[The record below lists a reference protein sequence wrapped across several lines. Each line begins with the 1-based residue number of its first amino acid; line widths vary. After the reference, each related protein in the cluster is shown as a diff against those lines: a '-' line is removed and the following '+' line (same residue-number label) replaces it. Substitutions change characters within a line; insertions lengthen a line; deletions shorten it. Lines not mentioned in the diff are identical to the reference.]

1 MMSKKKIL
9 IPLIV
14 FSTLLSTTS
23 VYTYQMLFS
32 PNFLINHP
40 DKMIII
46 DDDTDF
52 KGLTNQLIEDTL
64 LNDVISFSFLSKL
77 MKYSENIKEGAYKVK
92 MNMSNYDLIS
102 MLRAGNQTPINI
114 TFSYS
119 RKINDLAQKIS
130 EKLKISEKDLMDF
143 ITENSQSN
151 YGFDNQNIIGMF
163 LPDTYEVYWDITPK
177 NLLDKMKS
185 EYDKFWNSER
195 TTKLERVNLSKNEV
209 ITLASIV
216 ASETNKIDEA
226 DRIAGVYINRLRK
239 NMLLQADPTLI
250 YAANDF
256 SIRRVLNKHKKI
268 KSPYNTY
275 MNKGLPPGPIRLSPK
290 KYIDAVLNFENHRF
304 IFFCA
309 KDDFSGYHEFAI
321 TLSEHNKNAR
331 KFQRALNK
339 RKIYK

>member
-1 MMSKKKIL
+1 MSKKKIL

>member
-1 MMSKKKIL
+1 MSKKKIL

-23 VYTYQMLFS
+23 VYIYQMLFS
-32 PNFLINHP
+32 PNFLINQP

-46 DDDTDF
+46 EDNTDF
-52 KGLTNQLIEDTL
+52 KTLTNQLIEDTL
-64 LNDVISFSFLSKL
+64 LNDIISFSFLSKL
-77 MKYSENIKEGAYKVK
+77 MKYSENVKEGNYKVK

-102 MLRAGNQTPINI
+102 MLRSGNQTPINI

-119 RKINDLAQKIS
+119 RKINDLAQNIS
-130 EKLKISEKDLMDF
+130 QKLKISEKELMDY
-143 ITENSQSN
+143 IIKNGLSN
-151 YGFDNQNIIGMF
+151 YGFDSQNIIGMF

-177 NLLDKMKS
+177 KLLDKMKE

-195 TTKLERVNLSKNEV
+195 IRKLKRVNLSKNEV

-239 NMLLQADPTLI
+239 KMLLQADPTLI
-250 YAANDF
+250 FAANDF

-290 KYIDAVLNFENHRF
+290 KYIDAVLNFEDHRY
-304 IFFCA
+304 IYFCA

-331 KFQRALNK
+331 KFQKALNK

>member
-1 MMSKKKIL
+1 MSKKKIL

-23 VYTYQMLFS
+23 VYIYQMLFS
-32 PNFLINHP
+32 PNFLINQP

-46 DDDTDF
+46 EDNTDF
-52 KGLTNQLIEDTL
+52 KTLTNQLIEDTL
-64 LNDVISFSFLSKL
+64 LNDIISFSFLSKL
-77 MKYSENIKEGAYKVK
+77 MKYSENVKEGNYKVK

-102 MLRAGNQTPINI
+102 MLRSGNQTPINI

-119 RKINDLAQKIS
+119 RKINDLAQNIS
-130 EKLKISEKDLMDF
+130 QKLKISEKELMDY
-143 ITENSQSN
+143 IIKNGLSN
-151 YGFDNQNIIGMF
+151 YGFDTQNIIGMF

-177 NLLDKMKS
+177 KLLDKMKE

-195 TTKLERVNLSKNEV
+195 IRKLKRVNLSKNEV

-239 NMLLQADPTLI
+239 KMLLQADPTLI
-250 YAANDF
+250 FAANDF

-290 KYIDAVLNFENHRF
+290 KYIDAVLNFEDHRY
-304 IFFCA
+304 IYFCA

>member
-14 FSTLLSTTS
+14 FSTLLSTSS
-23 VYTYQMLFS
+23 VYIYQMLFS
-32 PNFLINHP
+32 PNFLINQP
-40 DKMIII
+40 DKMILIK
-46 DDDTDF
+46 DETNF
-52 KGLTNQLIEDTL
+52 KELTNQLIEDTL
-64 LNDVISFSFLSKL
+64 LNDVISFSFLSKI
-77 MKYSENIKEGAYKVK
+77 MKYSDNVKQGAYRVK

-130 EKLKISEKDLMDF
+130 QKLKMSEKDLMDF
-143 ITENSQSN
+143 INKNGFDN

-177 NLLDKMKS
+177 NLLDKMKK

-195 TTKLERVNLSKNEV
+195 TKKLERINLSKNEV

-226 DRIAGVYINRLRK
+226 DRIAGVYINRLKK

-275 MNKGLPPGPIRLSPK
+275 RNKGLPPGPIRLSPK
-290 KYIDAVLNFENHRF
+290 KYIDAVLNYEDHRF

-339 RKIYK
+339 RNIYK

>member
-23 VYTYQMLFS
+23 VYIYQMLFS
-32 PNFLINHP
+32 PNFLINQP

-46 DDDTDF
+46 EDNTDF
-52 KGLTNQLIEDTL
+52 KTLTNQLIEDTL
-64 LNDVISFSFLSKL
+64 LNDIISFSFLSKL
-77 MKYSENIKEGAYKVK
+77 MKYSENVKEGNYKVK

-102 MLRAGNQTPINI
+102 MLRSGNQTPINI

-119 RKINDLAQKIS
+119 RKINDLAQNIS
-130 EKLKISEKDLMDF
+130 QKLKISEKELMDY
-143 ITENSQSN
+143 IIKNGLSN
-151 YGFDNQNIIGMF
+151 YGFDSQNIIGMF

-177 NLLDKMKS
+177 KLLDKMKE

-195 TTKLERVNLSKNEV
+195 IRKLKRVNLSKNEV

-239 NMLLQADPTLI
+239 KMLLQADPTLI
-250 YAANDF
+250 FAANDF

-290 KYIDAVLNFENHRF
+290 KYIDAVLNFEDHRY
-304 IFFCA
+304 IYFCA

-331 KFQRALNK
+331 KFQKALNK

>member
-130 EKLKISEKDLMDF
+130 EKLKISEKDLMDY

>member
-1 MMSKKKIL
+1 MSKKKIL

-32 PNFLINHP
+32 PNFLINQP
-40 DKMIII
+40 DKIII
-46 DDDTDF
+46 IEDNTDF
-52 KGLTNQLIEDTL
+52 KTLTNQLIEDTL
-64 LNDVISFSFLSKL
+64 LNDIISFSFLSKL
-77 MKYSENIKEGAYKVK
+77 MKYSENVKEGNYKVK

-102 MLRAGNQTPINI
+102 MLRSGNQTPINI

-119 RKINDLAQKIS
+119 RKINDLAQNIS
-130 EKLKISEKDLMDF
+130 QKLKISEKELMDY
-143 ITENSQSN
+143 IIKNGLSN
-151 YGFDNQNIIGMF
+151 YGFDSQNIIGMF

-177 NLLDKMKS
+177 KLLDKMKK

-195 TTKLERVNLSKNEV
+195 IRKLKRVNLSKNEV

-239 NMLLQADPTLI
+239 KMLLQADPTLI
-250 YAANDF
+250 FAANDF

-290 KYIDAVLNFENHRF
+290 KYIDAVLNFEDHRY
-304 IFFCA
+304 IYFCA

>member
-1 MMSKKKIL
+1 MSKKKIL

-52 KGLTNQLIEDTL
+52 KELTNQLIEDTL

-102 MLRAGNQTPINI
+102 MLRAGDQTPINI

-177 NLLDKMKS
+177 NLLDRMKS

>member
-77 MKYSENIKEGAYKVK
+77 MKYPENIKEGAYKVK

-177 NLLDKMKS
+177 NLLDRMKS

-195 TTKLERVNLSKNEV
+195 ITKLERVNLSKNEV

>member
-32 PNFLINHP
+32 PNFLINQP

-46 DDDTDF
+46 EDNNDF
-52 KGLTNQLIEDTL
+52 KTLTNQLIEDTL
-64 LNDVISFSFLSKL
+64 LNDIISFSFLSKL
-77 MKYSENIKEGAYKVK
+77 MKYSENVKEGNYKVK

-102 MLRAGNQTPINI
+102 MLRSGNQTPINI

-119 RKINDLAQKIS
+119 RKINDLAQNIS
-130 EKLKISEKDLMDF
+130 QKLKISEKELMDY
-143 ITENSQSN
+143 IIKNGLSN
-151 YGFDNQNIIGMF
+151 YGFDTQNIIGMF

-177 NLLDKMKS
+177 KLLDKMKK

-195 TTKLERVNLSKNEV
+195 IRKLKRVNLSKNEV

-239 NMLLQADPTLI
+239 KMLLQADPTLI
-250 YAANDF
+250 FAANDF

-290 KYIDAVLNFENHRF
+290 KYIDAVLNFEDHRY
-304 IFFCA
+304 IYFCA

>member
-102 MLRAGNQTPINI
+102 MLRAGDQTPINI

-177 NLLDKMKS
+177 NLLDRMKS

>member
-1 MMSKKKIL
+1 MSKKKIL

-226 DRIAGVYINRLRK
+226 NRIAGVYINRLRK

>member
-77 MKYSENIKEGAYKVK
+77 MKYSENIKQGAYKIK

-102 MLRAGNQTPINI
+102 MLRAGDQTPINI

-130 EKLKISEKDLMDF
+130 EKLKISEKDLMDY

>member
-14 FSTLLSTTS
+14 FSTLLSTSS
-23 VYTYQMLFS
+23 VYIYQMLFS
-32 PNFLINHP
+32 PNFLINQP
-40 DKMIII
+40 DKMILIK
-46 DDDTDF
+46 DDKNF
-52 KGLTNQLIEDTL
+52 KELTNQLIEDTL
-64 LNDVISFSFLSKL
+64 LNDVISFSFLSKI
-77 MKYSENIKEGAYKVK
+77 MKYSDNVKQGAYRVK
-92 MNMSNYDLIS
+92 MNMSNYDLVS

-130 EKLKISEKDLMDF
+130 QKLKMSEKNLMDF
-143 ITENSQSN
+143 INKNGFDN

-177 NLLDKMKS
+177 NLLDKMKK

-195 TTKLERVNLSKNEV
+195 TKKLERINLSKNEV

-226 DRIAGVYINRLRK
+226 DRIAGVYINRLKK

-275 MNKGLPPGPIRLSPK
+275 RNKGLPPGPIRLSPK
-290 KYIDAVLNFENHRF
+290 KYIDAVLNYEDHRF

-339 RKIYK
+339 RNIYK

>member
-1 MMSKKKIL
+1 MSKKKIL

-32 PNFLINHP
+32 PNFLINQP

-46 DDDTDF
+46 EDNTDF
-52 KGLTNQLIEDTL
+52 KTLTNQLIEDTL
-64 LNDVISFSFLSKL
+64 LNDIISFSFLSKL
-77 MKYSENIKEGAYKVK
+77 MKYSENVKEGNYKVK

-102 MLRAGNQTPINI
+102 MLRSGNQTPINI

-119 RKINDLAQKIS
+119 RKINDLAQNIS
-130 EKLKISEKDLMDF
+130 QKLKISEKELMDY
-143 ITENSQSN
+143 IIKNGLAN
-151 YGFDNQNIIGMF
+151 YGFDTQNIIGMF

-177 NLLDKMKS
+177 KLLDKMKK

-195 TTKLERVNLSKNEV
+195 IRKLKRVNLSKNEV

-239 NMLLQADPTLI
+239 KMLLQADPTLI
-250 YAANDF
+250 FAANDF

-290 KYIDAVLNFENHRF
+290 KYIDAVLNFEDHRY
-304 IFFCA
+304 IYFCA

>member
-14 FSTLLSTTS
+14 FSTLLSTSS
-23 VYTYQMLFS
+23 VYIYQMLFS
-32 PNFLINHP
+32 PNFLINQP
-40 DKMIII
+40 DKMILIK
-46 DDDTDF
+46 DDKNF
-52 KGLTNQLIEDTL
+52 KELTNQLIEDTL
-64 LNDVISFSFLSKL
+64 LNDVISFSFLSKI
-77 MKYSENIKEGAYKVK
+77 MKYSDNVKQGAYRVK

-130 EKLKISEKDLMDF
+130 QKLKMSEKDLMDF
-143 ITENSQSN
+143 INKNGFDN

-177 NLLDKMKS
+177 NLLDKMKK

-195 TTKLERVNLSKNEV
+195 TKKLERINLSKNEV

-226 DRIAGVYINRLRK
+226 DRIAGVYINRLKK

-275 MNKGLPPGPIRLSPK
+275 RNKGLPPGPIRLSPK
-290 KYIDAVLNFENHRF
+290 KYIDAVLNYEDHRF

-339 RKIYK
+339 RNIYK

>member
-1 MMSKKKIL
+1 MSKKKIL

-309 KDDFSGYHEFAI
+309 KDDFSGYHEFAV

>member
-46 DDDTDF
+46 DDETDF

-77 MKYSENIKEGAYKVK
+77 MKYSENIKVGAYKVK

-102 MLRAGNQTPINI
+102 MLRAGDQTPINI

-177 NLLDKMKS
+177 NLLDRMKS

>member
-32 PNFLINHP
+32 PNFLINQP

-46 DDDTDF
+46 EDNTDF
-52 KGLTNQLIEDTL
+52 KTLTNQLIEDTL
-64 LNDVISFSFLSKL
+64 LNDIISFSFLSKL
-77 MKYSENIKEGAYKVK
+77 MKYSENVKEGNYKVK
-92 MNMSNYDLIS
+92 MNMSNYELIS
-102 MLRAGNQTPINI
+102 MLRSGNQTPINI

-119 RKINDLAQKIS
+119 RKINDLAQNIS
-130 EKLKISEKDLMDF
+130 QKLKISEKELMDY
-143 ITENSQSN
+143 IIKNGLSN
-151 YGFDNQNIIGMF
+151 YGFDSQNIIGMF

-177 NLLDKMKS
+177 KLLDKMKE

-195 TTKLERVNLSKNEV
+195 IRKLKRVNLSKNEV

-239 NMLLQADPTLI
+239 KMLLQADPTLI
-250 YAANDF
+250 FAANDF

-290 KYIDAVLNFENHRF
+290 KYIDAVLNFEDHRY
-304 IFFCA
+304 IYFCA

>member
-1 MMSKKKIL
+1 MSKKKIL

-52 KGLTNQLIEDTL
+52 KELTKQLIEDTL

-102 MLRAGNQTPINI
+102 MLRAGDQTPINI

-177 NLLDKMKS
+177 NLLDRMKS

>member
-1 MMSKKKIL
+1 
-9 IPLIV
+9 
-14 FSTLLSTTS
+14 
-23 VYTYQMLFS
+23 MLFS
-32 PNFLINHP
+32 PNFLINQP
-40 DKMIII
+40 DKMILIK
-46 DDDTDF
+46 DDTNF
-52 KGLTNQLIEDTL
+52 KELTNQLIEDTL
-64 LNDVISFSFLSKL
+64 LNDVISFSFLSKI
-77 MKYSENIKEGAYKVK
+77 MKYSDNVKQGAYRVK

-130 EKLKISEKDLMDF
+130 QKLKMSEKDLMDF
-143 ITENSQSN
+143 INKNGFGN

-177 NLLDKMKS
+177 NLLDKMKK

-195 TTKLERVNLSKNEV
+195 TKKLERINLSKNEV

-226 DRIAGVYINRLRK
+226 DRIAGVYINRLKK

-275 MNKGLPPGPIRLSPK
+275 RNKGLPPGPIRLSPK
-290 KYIDAVLNFENHRF
+290 KYIDAVLNYEDHRF

-339 RKIYK
+339 RNIYK

>member
-1 MMSKKKIL
+1 MSKKKIL

-32 PNFLINHP
+32 PNFLINQP

-46 DDDTDF
+46 EDNTDF
-52 KGLTNQLIEDTL
+52 KTLTNQLIEDTL
-64 LNDVISFSFLSKL
+64 LNDIISFSFLSKL
-77 MKYSENIKEGAYKVK
+77 MKYSENVKEGNYKVK

-102 MLRAGNQTPINI
+102 MLRSGNQTPINI

-119 RKINDLAQKIS
+119 RKINDLAQNIS
-130 EKLKISEKDLMDF
+130 QKLKISEKELMDY
-143 ITENSQSN
+143 IIKNGLSN
-151 YGFDNQNIIGMF
+151 YGFDSQNIIGMF

-177 NLLDKMKS
+177 KLLDKMKE

-195 TTKLERVNLSKNEV
+195 IRKLKRVNLSKNEV

-239 NMLLQADPTLI
+239 KMLLQADPTLI
-250 YAANDF
+250 FAANDF

-290 KYIDAVLNFENHRF
+290 KYIDAVLNFEDHRY
-304 IFFCA
+304 IYFCA

-331 KFQRALNK
+331 KFQKALNK

>member
-1 MMSKKKIL
+1 MSKKKIL

-130 EKLKISEKDLMDF
+130 EKLKISEKDLMDY

>member
-1 MMSKKKIL
+1 MSKKKIL

-52 KGLTNQLIEDTL
+52 KELTNQLIEDTL

-77 MKYSENIKEGAYKVK
+77 MKYSENIKEGAYKIK

-102 MLRAGNQTPINI
+102 MLRAGDQTPINI

-119 RKINDLAQKIS
+119 RKINDLARKIS

-177 NLLDKMKS
+177 NLLDRMKS

>member
-14 FSTLLSTTS
+14 FSTLLSTSS
-23 VYTYQMLFS
+23 VYIYQMLFS
-32 PNFLINHP
+32 PNFLINQP
-40 DKMIII
+40 DKMILIK
-46 DDDTDF
+46 DDTNF
-52 KGLTNQLIEDTL
+52 KELTNQLIEDTL
-64 LNDVISFSFLSKL
+64 LNDVISFSFLSKI
-77 MKYSENIKEGAYKVK
+77 MKYSDNVKQGAYRVK

-130 EKLKISEKDLMDF
+130 QKLKMSEKDLMDF
-143 ITENSQSN
+143 INKNGFDN

-177 NLLDKMKS
+177 NLLDKMKK

-195 TTKLERVNLSKNEV
+195 TKKLERINLSKNEV

-216 ASETNKIDEA
+216 TSETNKIDEA
-226 DRIAGVYINRLRK
+226 DRIAGVYINRLKK

-275 MNKGLPPGPIRLSPK
+275 RNKGLPPGPIRLSPK
-290 KYIDAVLNFENHRF
+290 KYIDAVLNYEDHRF

-339 RKIYK
+339 RNIYK